1 MSDQRPTSN
10 PLLLP
15 FVAVCLLCAAEAVV
29 IAFLFGRGNAATP
42 ALSRITQTAEPLS
55 DGPDR
60 PREMPPAPAPA
71 IASAP
76 ATAVDATR
84 TPGRAEPP
92 TRKPAPAASPAPA
105 PAPPASRGPA
115 IARGKV
121 GQRVE
126 SAGFAIT
133 VVAASN
139 KPRFD
144 IFAPR
149 PDEKFVDCD
158 VLLENAGTKGF
169 DYFSNQFKI
178 QDDQSRVFTGGA
190 LGVGDPQLGYGTIV
204 QGNKVRGHVA
214 FIVPKDAK
222 GLTLTYPIDD
232 APGNARAIHVDLGQ

>member
-1 MSDQRPTSN
+1 MSDERPKSN
-10 PLLLP
+10 RLLLP
-15 FVAVCLLCAAEAVV
+15 FVAVCVLCAAEAVA
-29 IAFLFGRGNAATP
+29 IAFLLGRGNAATP
-42 ALSRITQTAEPLS
+42 AVSRSTQSAEPPT
-55 DGPDR
+55 DNPAR
-60 PREMPPAPAPA
+60 AREQAPATAPAPA
-71 IASAP
+71 SEVAP
-76 ATAVDATR
+76 APPAAATR
-84 TPGRAEPP
+84 TPAQTGAPARS
-92 TRKPAPAASPAPA
+92 PAPSGAPAPAPA
-105 PAPPASRGPA
+105 PAPPRAPA

-158 VLLENAGTKGF
+158 VLLENAAAKGF

-222 GLTLTYPIDD
+222 GLALTYPVED
-232 APGNARAIHVDLGQ
+232 ARAIHIDLGQ